1 MSTGIFV
8 DRVYDVK
15 NTDLTGT
22 QRMEKCNEL
31 QKFGVDPS
39 VLGTHSLRKGS
50 ASYTTSGSTAGPS
63 FSAIC
68 QRAGWKLGTVQ
79 DRYLKYERA
88 SDQYA
93 GRVVC
98 GLPQNEP
105 AFGVLPPHFGA
116 STPEVELQE
125 AIDMCFPTT
134 LRDEQLQFQPI
145 LRMCLASLVYHSDW
159 VLQHVSPLRHTRV
172 YSVEGLVERLKPHV
186 VCGNT
191 STLMTST
198 GNSL

>member
-1 MSTGIFV
+1 MQQYGRYTHWEDVLDWWCNGGLFCNDQDWSSWYPLPPLSIHPLTTPTQSRRTARPTACVCESYNARSVSYSWPWDVPCVLWSEYRKWVSFLRQGAGHPLWKYSSGMSTGIFV

-79 DRYLKYERA
+79 DR
-88 SDQYA
+88 
-93 GRVVC
+93 
-98 GLPQNEP
+98 
-105 AFGVLPPHFGA
+105 
-116 STPEVELQE
+116 
-125 AIDMCFPTT
+125 
-134 LRDEQLQFQPI
+134 
-145 LRMCLASLVYHSDW
+145 
-159 VLQHVSPLRHTRV
+159 
-172 YSVEGLVERLKPHV
+172 
-186 VCGNT
+186 
-191 STLMTST
+191 
-198 GNSL
+198 